1 MESQIC
7 TSDTE
12 FLNENIN
19 TGTTNQNNPSVRFSF
34 VLLTDLYSEW
44 SVPIT
49 KIQLFAKKLIEKVS
63 KNM

>member
-1 MESQIC
+1 MESKIG

-19 TGTTNQNNPSVRFSF
+19 TRRTNQNNPSARSSF

-44 SVPIT
+44 SIPIT
-49 KIQLFAKKLIEKVS
+49 KIKLFAKKLIETVN

>member
-1 MESQIC
+1 MESKIR

-12 FLNENIN
+12 LLNENIN
-19 TGTTNQNNPSVRFSF
+19 TRRTNQNNPSVRPSF

-49 KIQLFAKKLIEKVS
+49 KIYLFVKKINK
-63 KNM
+63 KGK